1 MVVEVNSSDEGTV
14 DLGSEDGD
22 GGNSLPTLP
31 AARSNLPEE
40 EEVEEEEEE
49 EEDEDELALTNRE
62 FNEQFV
68 YHTTPPSPFFNYSDT
83 PPRLQ
88 LPSCPTLDTLLLNG
102 NDQSVPS
109 STAVNDNAEQLGNQ
123 QSTETGKFSFNKNI
137 FTKIV
142 NSYDFIRS
150 TSGSG

>member
-1 MVVEVNSSDEGTV
+1 MSSHRVEAAPDEEEEVVEVNSSDEGTV

-49 EEDEDELALTNRE
+49 KEDEMALTNRE

-68 YHTTPPSPFFNYSDT
+68 YHTTPPSPFPNYPSP
-83 PPRLQ
+83 PPRVPLQQQ
-88 LPSCPTLDTLLLNG
+88 LPPCPTLDTLLLNRI
-102 NDQSVPS
+102 DQSVPS
-109 STAVNDNAEQLGNQ
+109 STAVNDNAEQPGNQ
-123 QSTETGKFSFNKNI
+123 QSTETGKFQ
-137 FTKIV
+137 
-142 NSYDFIRS
+142 
-150 TSGSG
+150 